1 MHWMRGRC
9 RRRHGRRR
17 RGRRRP
23 VLVRERGKQKR
34 GKEEG
39 KDDRR
44 KIRTLGA
51 LAARGT
57 EAGERAL
64 KPPICSYLIFCWMFA
79 SILLDVC

>member
-1 MHWMRGRC
+1 MHWRRGRC

-23 VLVRERGKQKR
+23 VLVREGKTTE
-34 GKEEG
+34 GKKEG

-44 KIRTLGA
+44 RIRTLGA